1 MHEHQ
6 VKHRLHLP
14 VIHGDT
20 SPLDNMSY
28 VGDHVLPKLALGAF
42 DEECALHQLGEDQTN
57 MKKMLRLAVVVDQD
71 IVEKN

>member
-1 MHEHQ
+1 
-6 VKHRLHLP
+6 
-14 VIHGDT
+14 
-20 SPLDNMSY
+20 MSY